1 VFDTQINNGKTN
13 ISTNFQPELDHNNS
27 ISAENISN
35 KVTVDKVKQASNFR
49 RPLFNAMMAYNNN
62 YENIESSIFN
72 DNYGLC
78 HTVTIT
84 NEYKIINI
92 CTLFSYNLF

>member
-1 VFDTQINNGKTN
+1 MFDTQINIEKTN
-13 ISTNFQPELDHNNS
+13 ISTNVLPELDHNNS
-27 ISAENISN
+27 ISTENISN

-49 RPLFNAMMAYNNN
+49 RPLFNAMMAYNN

-78 HTVTIT
+78 HCHH
-84 NEYKIINI
+84 N
-92 CTLFSYNLF
+92 

>member
-1 VFDTQINNGKTN
+1 VFDTQINIEKTN
-13 ISTNFQPELDHNNS
+13 ISTNVLPELDHDNS
-27 ISAENISN
+27 ISTENISN

-49 RPLFNAMMAYNNN
+49 RRLFNAMMEYNNN

-78 HTVTIT
+78 YTVTIT
-84 NEYKIINI
+84 NE
-92 CTLFSYNLF
+92 